1 MNVNEFNTTPKFE
14 NGPGSSSQP
23 CMKIVDCIGEEDFSF
38 LEQIK
43 EENIETDR
51 DINSGIVTKGVSYQ
65 GSAAN
70 RKRF

>member
-51 DINSGIVTKGVSYQ
+51 DINSGI
-65 GSAAN
+65 
-70 RKRF
+70 